1 MSTLLRDLR
10 FALRV
15 LAKSPAFTTAA
26 VLVLAL
32 GIGLNT
38 ATFSALYMLAFSPRP
53 LPATEQL
60 VQLYSQDKN
69 ERSNFRGFSYHAWR
83 EWRKRQDLFSGVFA
97 QHLTLVAEGEGTEA
111 RRVLADIV
119 SANFFEVLGVP
130 PVRGRGFTVEEEIAG
145 ADVPVVV
152 VSHLYWRK
160 TGFKSD
166 LLDSTVRING
176 RPFTVVGI
184 APEGFTG
191 TMAMAGA
198 DFYLPLGVFDSLAGE
213 SKEGRRRALAQADV
227 FALVLMARLQNGVTS
242 ASAGSALAGI
252 AVGLAEHLPGEY
264 QDHAITL
271 GPLPRFVD
279 ASPPPDG
286 GLMALM
292 AVIVLGLTGTVL
304 LIVSLNLASL
314 LLARGHARRKEFAIR
329 LALGGTR
336 TRLVRQLLTEG
347 LVLAL
352 IGGALGCVFAL
363 WVSDLV
369 LLGISSRLPVEI
381 LLTMRTP
388 LAGVGATL
396 VFCTLATLFFALGPA
411 LTVARR
417 DFLPDL
423 QQNSGEDV
431 SARRRRWLPRHPLVV
446 AQIALSLALTIGA
459 GLFTRLTSH
468 AAAGYTGID
477 ADQTLVVEFDASLT
491 GHDRAR
497 SLEVFRTVGER
508 LGALPGVRAA
518 SIAVS
523 TPYSLNGDDR
533 SVRRAG
539 TRPALDARPV
549 TAADGLAFT
558 VPFNAVGADY
568 FAVLDLPL
576 LHGRAFTRFE
586 TDHAGAP
593 AVAIIDEA
601 LAERLWPGEAALG
614 RRLEWARPDAA
625 TTGTIEIVGITRTT
639 HLELFQPAS
648 GAIYLPFAQG
658 YSGNVHFLL
667 RSTGRGAAALEALR
681 EPVRRE
687 VRAAAPDVPFFK
699 VQTFAEHES
708 ASLEIWALHR
718 LSLVATAFGGGAA
731 LIAIIG
737 LYGAKAYGV
746 SRRTREIG
754 IRLALGAEPAGLR
767 NLILRES
774 LGAALV
780 GIALGLLLGGALG
793 HLLASVI
800 VGLNGSDPLVYGLA
814 ALALFAAAFVASW
827 LPARQATKV
836 SPLTA
841 LRTE

>member
-1 MSTLLRDLR
+1 MSTLLYDLR

-15 LAKSPAFTTAA
+15 LAKSPAFTTAT

-32 GIGLNT
+32 GIGLNS
-38 ATFSALYMLAFSPRP
+38 ATFSALYALAFSPRP
-53 LPATEQL
+53 LPAAERL
-60 VQLYSQDKN
+60 VQLYSQDKKAP
-69 ERSNFRGFSYHAWR
+69 SNFRGFSHRAWR
-83 EWRKRQDLFSGVFA
+83 ELRERRDLFSDVFA
-97 QHLTLVAEGEGTEA
+97 QHLALVAVGEGTEA

-119 SANFFEVLGVP
+119 GGNFFEVLGVP
-130 PVRGRGFTVEEEIAG
+130 PMRGRGFTADEEVVG
-145 ADVPVVV
+145 AEVPVVV

-160 TGFKSD
+160 TGFKPD
-166 LLDSTVRING
+166 LVGSTVRVNG
-176 RPFTVVGI
+176 RLLTVVGL

-191 TMAMAGA
+191 TMAMVGA
-198 DFYLPLGVFDSLAGE
+198 DFYFPLGVFDSLAGE
-213 SKEGRRRALAQADV
+213 TKEGKRRALGQADV
-227 FALVLMARLQNGVTS
+227 FALVVMARLQHGVSS
-242 ASAGSALAGI
+242 AAARSALAGV
-252 AVGLAEHLPGEY
+252 AAGLAQHLPGEY
-264 QDHAITL
+264 QDRAITL
-271 GPLPRFVD
+271 GPLPRFVET
-279 ASPPPDG
+279 SPPLDG
-286 GLMALM
+286 GIVALM
-292 AVIVLGLTGTVL
+292 TVIVLGLTGTVL

-336 TRLVRQLLTEG
+336 ARLVRQLLTEG

-352 IGGALGCVFAL
+352 VGGALGCVLAL

-369 LLGISSRLPVEI
+369 LVAISSRLPVEI
-381 LLTMRTP
+381 LLTTRTP
-388 LAGVGATL
+388 LAVVGATF
-396 VFCTLATLFFALGPA
+396 VFCTLATVFFALGPA

-417 DFLPDL
+417 DFLLDL
-423 QQNSGEDV
+423 QKNSGEDV
-431 SARRRRWLPRHPLVV
+431 AVRRRRWLPRHPLVV

-468 AAAGYTGID
+468 ATAGDTGID
-477 ADQTLVVEFDASLT
+477 ADHTLVVEFDASLT

-497 SLEVFRTVGER
+497 SLEIFRTVGER
-508 LGALPGVRAA
+508 LGTVPGVRAA
-518 SIAVS
+518 SIAIS

-539 TRPALDARPV
+539 TRPAPDARPV
-549 TAADGLAFT
+549 TAADGLAFN
-558 VPFNAVGADY
+558 VPSNAVGADY
-568 FAVLDLPL
+568 FATLGQPL
-576 LHGRAFTRFE
+576 VHGRAFTRFE

-614 RRLEWARPDAA
+614 RRVEWSRRDTA
-625 TTGTIEIVGITRTT
+625 TTETIEIVGIARTT
-639 HLELFQPAS
+639 QLELFQPAS

-658 YSGNVHFLL
+658 YAGNVHFLL
-667 RSTGRGAAALEALR
+667 RSAGRGAAALEALR

-687 VRAAAPDVPFFK
+687 LRAAAPDVPFFK
-699 VQTFAEHES
+699 VHTFAEHQG

-718 LSLVATAFGGGAA
+718 LSLVATAFGVGAA
-731 LIAIIG
+731 LIAVIG

-754 IRLALGAEPAGLR
+754 IRLALGAEPVRLR
-767 NLILRES
+767 NLILREGLAS
-774 LGAALV
+774 ALV
-780 GIALGLLLGGALG
+780 GIGLGLLLGAALG
-793 HLLASVI
+793 RLLGSVI
-800 VGLNGSDPLVYGLA
+800 VGLNGFDPLVHGLA
-814 ALALFAAAFVASW
+814 AVALFAAAFAASW